1 MLAVCTAVRRA
12 RSTRNMAKSSEAADR
27 KKWGDASSSES
38 KKLVRPAAPPH
49 LSLLDC

>member
-1 MLAVCTAVRRA
+1 MP
-12 RSTRNMAKSSEAADR
+12 KSSEVADR

-49 LSLLDC
+49 LSSLDC